1 MSNMFCFQCQQTA
14 GNKACV
20 NTGVCGKQ
28 PSTSNLQDELVCELI
43 RLAEAAELTKKSL
56 QQKKET
62 DAKLLSRYLNNR
74 KTTDRLL
81 IDGLFTTLTNVNFDD
96 KAIKDYIKEVQ
107 KSQKEIM
114 SCMPEDVC
122 KISDAAYKN
131 SPTTNSNPTS
141 ANMNFSDADK
151 NSSTANTFSPVCGSK
166 NPHDIPVISLWDG
179 SDDIVSLRSTLL
191 FGLKGMAAYAHHA
204 MNLGY
209 ENDTVTT
216 WFYKGLCE
224 VNREHSVEEWIELIM
239 EFGKVN
245 YQCME
250 LLDKANTESFGTPTP
265 TKVHTDI
272 RKGPFI
278 VVSGHDLRDL
288 DLLLKQ
294 TEGTGVNVYT
304 HSEMLPAH
312 GYPKLAAY
320 KHLAGNFGTAW
331 QSQQTEFEN
340 IPAPVLFTTNCLMPP
355 RPSYEDRIYTTSV
368 VGYEGMVHIEGTK
381 DGKKDFTPII
391 KHALKLGGYEHDHS
405 MSGINGGHILTT
417 GFAHGAVLSHA
428 DKTTG
433 DSLCKSPELSQQS
446 PRSCASTDFGS
457 LLAQI
462 IAAIKNGDIK
472 HIFLV
477 GGCDG
482 AHPGRNY
489 YTEFVKQ
496 TPMDSLVLTLAC
508 GKYRFNDLD
517 LGEIDGIPRILD
529 MGQCNDSYSAIKV
542 ALALAEAFDCDINEL
557 PLTLVLS
564 WYEQKAVCILLTLLA
579 LGVKNIYLG
588 PTLPAFMTETVVRFL
603 VDTYNLQ
610 PITAPE
616 QDMDAILGRG

>member
-28 PSTSNLQDELVCELI
+28 PSTSNLQDELICELI
-43 RLAEAAELTKKSL
+43 RLAEAAELTKKSM

-62 DAKLLSRYLNNR
+62 DPKLLSRYLNNR
-74 KTTDRLL
+74 KSADRLL

-96 KAIKDYIKEVQ
+96 KSIKDYIKEVQ
-107 KSQKEIM
+107 KNQKDIM
-114 SCMPEDVC
+114 RCMPTDIC
-122 KISDAAYKN
+122 SISDIAYKN
-131 SPTTNSNPTS
+131 FPTTNMNSQT
-141 ANMNFSDADK
+141 ANMNFSDTDTNSPTANMNFSDTDMNSSIANMNFSDTDM
-151 NSSTANTFSPVCGSK
+151 NSSTANINPPTCGLK
-166 NPHDIPVISLWDG
+166 DPHDIPVISLWDG
-179 SDDIVSLRSTLL
+179 TDDIVSLRSTLL

-209 ENDTVTT
+209 QNDNVTT

-239 EFGKVN
+239 KFGKVN

-304 HSEMLPAH
+304 HCEMLPAH

-428 DKTTG
+428 DKLT
-433 DSLCKSPELSQQS
+433 
-446 PRSCASTDFGS
+446 
-457 LLAQI
+457 
-462 IAAIKNGDIK
+462 AAIKNGDIK

-542 ALALAEAFDCDINEL
+542 ALALAEVFNCDINEL

>member
-28 PSTSNLQDELVCELI
+28 PSTSNLQDELICELI

-62 DAKLLSRYLNNR
+62 DPKLLSRYLNTR
-74 KTTDRLL
+74 KSADRLL

-107 KSQKEIM
+107 KNQKDIM
-114 SCMPEDVC
+114 RCMPTDIC
-122 KISDAAYKN
+122 SISDIAYKN
-131 SPTTNSNPTS
+131 FPTT
-141 ANMNFSDADK
+141 NMNFSDTNM
-151 NSSTANTFSPVCGSK
+151 NSSTANINPPTCGLK
-166 NPHDIPVISLWDG
+166 DPHDIPVISLWDG
-179 SDDIVSLRSTLL
+179 TDDIVSLRSTLL

-209 ENDTVTT
+209 QNDNVTT

-304 HSEMLPAH
+304 HCEMLPAH

-428 DKTTG
+428 DKLT
-433 DSLCKSPELSQQS
+433 
-446 PRSCASTDFGS
+446 
-457 LLAQI
+457 
-462 IAAIKNGDIK
+462 AAIKNGDIK

-496 TPMDSLVLTLAC
+496 TPMS
-508 GKYRFNDLD
+508 
-517 LGEIDGIPRILD
+517 LD

-542 ALALAEAFDCDINEL
+542 ALALAEAFNCDINEL

>member
-28 PSTSNLQDELVCELI
+28 PSTSNLQDELICELI

-62 DAKLLSRYLNNR
+62 DPKLLSRYLNTR
-74 KTTDRLL
+74 KSADRLL

-107 KSQKEIM
+107 KNQKDIM
-114 SCMPEDVC
+114 RCMPTDIC
-122 KISDAAYKN
+122 SISDIAYKN
-131 SPTTNSNPTS
+131 FPTT
-141 ANMNFSDADK
+141 NMNFSDTNM
-151 NSSTANTFSPVCGSK
+151 NSSTANINPPTCGLK
-166 NPHDIPVISLWDG
+166 DPHDIPVISLWDG
-179 SDDIVSLRSTLL
+179 TDDIVSLRSTLL

-209 ENDTVTT
+209 QNDNVTT

-304 HSEMLPAH
+304 HCEMLPAH

-428 DKTTG
+428 DKLT
-433 DSLCKSPELSQQS
+433 
-446 PRSCASTDFGS
+446 
-457 LLAQI
+457 
-462 IAAIKNGDIK
+462 AAIKNGDIK

-496 TPMDSLVLTLAC
+496 TPKDSVILTLAC

-517 LGEIDGIPRILD
+517 LGTIGGLPRIMD
-529 MGQCNDSYSAIKV
+529 MGQCNDAYSAIKV
-542 ALALAEAFDCDINEL
+542 AIALAEAFECEVNEL
-557 PLTLVLS
+557 PLSMVLS
-564 WYEQKAVCILLTLLA
+564 WYEQKAVCILLTLLH
-579 LGVKNIYLG
+579 LGIKNILLG
-588 PTLPAFMTETVVRFL
+588 PTLPAFISPNVLKIL
-603 VDTYNLQ
+603 VENYAIA
-610 PITAPE
+610 PISTPE
-616 QDMDAILGRG
+616 EDLKKILGN

>member
-28 PSTSNLQDELVCELI
+28 PSTSNLQDELICELI

-62 DAKLLSRYLNNR
+62 DPKLLSRYLNTR
-74 KTTDRLL
+74 KSADRLL

-107 KSQKEIM
+107 KNQKDIM
-114 SCMPEDVC
+114 RCMPTDIC
-122 KISDAAYKN
+122 SISDIAYKN
-131 SPTTNSNPTS
+131 FPTT
-141 ANMNFSDADK
+141 NMNFSDTNM
-151 NSSTANTFSPVCGSK
+151 NSSTANINPPTCGLK
-166 NPHDIPVISLWDG
+166 DPHDIPVISLWDG
-179 SDDIVSLRSTLL
+179 TDDIVSLRSTLL

-209 ENDTVTT
+209 QNDNVTT

-304 HSEMLPAH
+304 HCEMLPAH

-355 RPSYEDRIYTTSV
+355 R
-368 VGYEGMVHIEGTK
+368 G
-381 DGKKDFTPII
+381 
-391 KHALKLGGYEHDHS
+391 
-405 MSGINGGHILTT
+405 
-417 GFAHGAVLSHA
+417 SHLHY
-428 DKTTG
+428 
-433 DSLCKSPELSQQS
+433 LCCRL
-446 PRSCASTDFGS
+446 
-457 LLAQI
+457 
-462 IAAIKNGDIK
+462 
-472 HIFLV
+472 
-477 GGCDG
+477 
-482 AHPGRNY
+482 
-489 YTEFVKQ
+489 
-496 TPMDSLVLTLAC
+496 
-508 GKYRFNDLD
+508 
-517 LGEIDGIPRILD
+517 
-529 MGQCNDSYSAIKV
+529 
-542 ALALAEAFDCDINEL
+542 
-557 PLTLVLS
+557 
-564 WYEQKAVCILLTLLA
+564 
-579 LGVKNIYLG
+579 
-588 PTLPAFMTETVVRFL
+588 
-603 VDTYNLQ
+603 
-610 PITAPE
+610 
-616 QDMDAILGRG
+616 